1 MGWGASS
8 SRNTVLREAPEMS
21 EVSPG
26 QQKEPGSG
34 EGGRPG
40 SDQMPPPV
48 DVDAVA
54 RGFGPQGS
62 VLLNKMVHGLFDAF
76 IPVFLVLCPPRAWGQ
91 QFGLCLNLP
100 HGGQRG
106 VAAALRLFTLQA
118 KDSGLLRKPAPPEG
132 RGAAW
137 GALGSEVRCRQGR
150 GSGWRPGQA
159 SRRAGQAGAEAPGLR
174 GAGLPHGS
182 RRGPEGSGGD
192 AGGAGASPSQ
202 SSYCCP

>member
-1 MGWGASS
+1 
-8 SRNTVLREAPEMS
+8 MS
-21 EVSPG
+21 EGSPG

-76 IPVFLVLCPPRAWGQ
+76 IPVFLVLCPPGAWGQ

-106 VAAALRLFTLQA
+106 VAAALGLFTLQA
-118 KDSGLLRKPAPPEG
+118 KDSGLLRKPAPTD
-132 RGAAW
+132 
-137 GALGSEVRCRQGR
+137 GR
-150 GSGWRPGQA
+150 GSLGECSGQRSGAGRGEAPGGGRGRPV
-159 SRRAGQAGAEAPGLR
+159 RRAGQVGAEAPGLW
-174 GAGLPHGS
+174 GAGLPLGS